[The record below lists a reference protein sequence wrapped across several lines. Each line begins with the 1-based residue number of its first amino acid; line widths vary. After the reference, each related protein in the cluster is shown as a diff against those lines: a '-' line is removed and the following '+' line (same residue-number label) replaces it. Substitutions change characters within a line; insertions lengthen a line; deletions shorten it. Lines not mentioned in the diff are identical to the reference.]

1 MPNLPMFLRSLYAA
15 ARPSWRLL
23 LLVAMAWAW
32 RLAMV
37 DARLDW
43 PTTPSTRLDLLRGLL
58 WDAALWTAL
67 LWLTGALGL
76 VRAGHARAPA
86 SPSVARWFAA
96 VGLLPLLA
104 WAVLCVPLRA
114 LDYGHCYMARAHFS
128 AESFVYLQGGFG
140 AVWFAPRTMVL
151 TAVMLA
157 LMALHARL
165 LLGEYRRGTLLQQH
179 HIDGEFPFR
188 RQVAL
193 VLALLGLAAGGR
205 AVAGQLRTPPHPFA
219 HNIQPEINLIQQFLA
234 YRQAP
239 PPPKELARVPQERW
253 QRWQRFGLVPPG
265 ARAQAEYPLW
275 TERLAE
281 PPLTLPLRPGA
292 PARPNVVLTLM
303 ESTSSVFSFAL
314 SGHFQGLTP
323 QLDRL
328 TQQMT
333 VVDGYFN
340 TTSPTIAGTV
350 ASLCSVFPSTH
361 PADLGTRKADEQV
374 AKLSCLPAILAAEG
388 YRVVYV
394 GGGDTRQAGTDV
406 FLRNNGFSEVHAAGE
421 IAKRFPGSPTTVMG
435 LRDDVVVAYAI
446 EQIQRLEELR
456 SQDQRPYLLL
466 IATLDAHEPGL
477 APAAVTLPQQP
488 SLAVAGVPDDSDSR
502 QQLAAYYWADQQ
514 IGKLADCLLA
524 PGRREQTLWL
534 LTSDHAP
541 FRTKA
546 NQALFEDKSQGWS
559 FNKMPLLI
567 HDPLH
572 QLPARLQV
580 LSGSL
585 DIAPTLLHLLGQVD
599 HPNAMLG
606 ASIFGRR
613 PQLPWLVGRVGTR
626 SAWLHTPTANRELP
640 TGLLRDLCQQKQEL
654 AIAPDLPNACDVSE
668 WLDWQD
674 QLWQTR
680 RWRP

>member
-1 MPNLPMFLRSLYAA
+1 MPNFPTFLRSLHAA
-15 ARPSWRLL
+15 VRPSWRLL
-23 LLVAMAWAW
+23 LFIAMAWAW

-43 PTTPSTRLDLLRGLL
+43 PTTPATRLDLLRGLL
-58 WDAALWTAL
+58 WDAALWTGL
-67 LWLTGALGL
+67 LWVAQAHGLWFAGAPQRQMRWLAALGL
-76 VRAGHARAPA
+76 GPV
-86 SPSVARWFAA
+86 
-96 VGLLPLLA
+96 LA

-114 LDYGHCYMARAHFS
+114 LDYGHCYMVRAHFS
-128 AESFVYLQGGFG
+128 SESFVYLQGGFDQ
-140 AVWFAPRTMVL
+140 VWFAPRTMAL
-151 TAVMLA
+151 TALMLA
-157 LMALHARL
+157 LMALHAALVIGEFQRGTRLQLQTAHGDL
-165 LLGEYRRGTLLQQH
+165 LLYRR
-179 HIDGEFPFR
+179 
-188 RQVAL
+188 
-193 VLALLGLAAGGR
+193 LALAMAVLGLVAGGR
-205 AVAGQLRTPPHPFA
+205 AVSGQLRTPPHPFA

-234 YRQAP
+234 YRDAP
-239 PPPKELARVPQERW
+239 PRPTALAQVPAERW
-253 QRWQRFGLVPPG
+253 QRWQHFGLVPKG
-265 ARAQAEYPLW
+265 ARADADYPLW
-275 TERLAE
+275 TDHLAE

-292 PARPNVVLTLM
+292 PDQPNVVLTLM
-303 ESTSSVFSFAL
+303 ESTSSVFSHAL
-314 SGHFQGLTP
+314 SGHFRGLTP

-333 VVDGYFN
+333 VVDGYHN

-361 PADLGTRKADEQV
+361 PADLGARKADEQV
-374 AKLSCLPAILAAEG
+374 AKLSCLPALLAAHG

-421 IAKRFPGSPTTVMG
+421 IAKRFPGSPSTVMG

-456 SQDQRPYLLL
+456 TKDKRPYLLL

-477 APAAVTLPQQP
+477 APPEVTLPQQP
-488 SLAVAGVPDDSDSR
+488 SMAVEGVPDDPDSR
-502 QQLAAYYWADQQ
+502 KQLTAYYWADQQ
-514 IGKLADCLLA
+514 IGKLADCVLA
-524 PGRREQTLWL
+524 PERRDQTLWL

-541 FRTKA
+541 FRTKG
-546 NQALFEDKSQGWS
+546 NQLIFKDKSQGWS
-559 FNKMPLLI
+559 FNRLPLLI
-567 HDPLH
+567 HDPRH
-572 QLPARLQV
+572 QLPARVQV

-585 DIAPTLLHLLGQVD
+585 DIAPTLLHLLDQLD

-613 PQLPWLVGRVGTR
+613 PQLPWLVGRIGTR
-626 SAWLHTPTANRELP
+626 SAWLHTATADRELP
-640 TGLLRDLCQQKQEL
+640 TGLLRQLCEQKQGL
-654 AIAPDLPNACDVSE
+654 AIGPDLPNACDVSE

-680 RWRP
+680 RWRR

>member
-1 MPNLPMFLRSLYAA
+1 MPTLLTFVRSLHAA

-23 LLVAMAWAW
+23 LLIAMAWAW
-32 RLAMV
+32 RFAMV

-43 PTTPSTRLDLLRGLL
+43 PTTPSTRLDLVRGLL
-58 WDAALWTAL
+58 WDGALWTGL
-67 LWLTGALGL
+67 LWLATALGL
-76 VRAGHARAPA
+76 LRSGRSSGLTRV
-86 SPSVARWFAA
+86 VADL
-96 VGLLPLLA
+96 GLLPLLT

-114 LDYGHCYMARAHFS
+114 LDYGHCYMVRAHFS
-128 AESFVYLQGGFG
+128 SESFVYLQGGFDE
-140 AVWFAPRTMVL
+140 VWFAPRTMAL
-151 TAVMLA
+151 TALMLA
-157 LMALHARL
+157 LMALHAAL
-165 LLGEYRRGTLLQQH
+165 VIGEFKRGTLLQLH
-179 HIDGEFPFR
+179 SSHGELPFYR
-188 RQVAL
+188 WVAL
-193 VLALLGLAAGGR
+193 ALALLGLAAGGR
-205 AVAGQLRTPPHPFA
+205 AVSGQLRTPPHAFA

-239 PPPKELARVPQERW
+239 PPSQQLAQIPKERW
-253 QRWQRFGLVPPG
+253 QRWQRFGLVPPT
-265 ARAQAEYPLW
+265 ARADAEYPLW

-281 PPLTLPLRPGA
+281 PPLNLPLRSGA
-292 PARPNVVLTLM
+292 PDRPNVVLTLM
-303 ESTSSVFSFAL
+303 ESTSSVFSHAL
-314 SGHFQGLTP
+314 SGHFRGLTP
-323 QLDRL
+323 HLDRL

-374 AKLSCLPAILAAEG
+374 AKLSCLPALLAAHG

-394 GGGDTRQAGTDV
+394 GGGDTRQAGTDL
-406 FLRNNGFSEVHAAGE
+406 FLRNNGFSEVHATGE

-435 LRDDVVVAYAI
+435 LHDDVVVAYAI

-456 SQDQRPYLLL
+456 RQDQRPYMLL

-477 APAAVTLPQQP
+477 APPELTLPQEP
-488 SLAVAGVPDDSDSR
+488 SLAVAGVPDDPDSR
-502 QQLAAYYWADQQ
+502 KQLAAYYWADQQ
-514 IGKLADCLLA
+514 IGKLADCVLA
-524 PGRREQTLWL
+524 PGRRDQTLWL

-541 FRTKA
+541 FRTKG
-546 NQALFEDKSQGWS
+546 NQSIFEDKSQGWS
-559 FNKMPLLI
+559 FNRLPLLI
-567 HDPLH
+567 HDPRH
-572 QLPARLQV
+572 QLPARVQV

-585 DIAPTLLHLLGQVD
+585 DIAPTLLHLLDQLD

-626 SAWLHTPTANRELP
+626 SAWLNAPAANRELP
-640 TGLLRDLCQQKQEL
+640 TGLLRQLCKDKQNL
-654 AIAPDLPNACDVSE
+654 VTAPDAPNACDVSE